1 MNILFSLKRWYGN
14 LTDMGNSRVLF
25 VMFKDEEQGLQ
36 YQQFVATLVYEDGG
50 RCYVGSF
57 ISPNLLFELC
67 PMLEEWQKVKGSDV
81 PEGWLCRDMGER
93 TTLLVNKRVEALFL
107 ELTSSFDS
115 PKDFARNWD
124 EVAKA
129 ITKRL
134 NAHLNLRQRIVL
146 RWKRFVRSYKRDL
159 KIFSELSLYETI
171 LDDWS

>member
-1 MNILFSLKRWYGN
+1 ML
-14 LTDMGNSRVLF
+14 VF
-25 VMFKDEEQGLQ
+25 VVYEEEEQDLE
-36 YQQFVATLVYEDGG
+36 FAATLVYEDGG

-57 ISPNLLFELC
+57 ISADLLSELC
-67 PMLEEWQKVKGSDV
+67 PMHEEWQKEKGRDV

>member
-1 MNILFSLKRWYGN
+1 ML
-14 LTDMGNSRVLF
+14 VF
-25 VMFKDEEQGLQ
+25 VVCEEEELDLE
-36 YQQFVATLVYEDGG
+36 FAATLVYEDGG

-57 ISPNLLFELC
+57 ISADLLSKLC
-67 PMLEEWQKVKGSDV
+67 PMLEEWQKEKGRDV

-124 EVAKA
+124 EVAKT

-146 RWKRFVRSYKRDL
+146 RWKRIVRSYKRNL

>member
-1 MNILFSLKRWYGN
+1 ML
-14 LTDMGNSRVLF
+14 VL
-25 VMFKDEEQGLQ
+25 VVYEEEEQDLE
-36 YQQFVATLVYEDGG
+36 FAATLVYEDGG

-57 ISPNLLFELC
+57 ISADLLSELC
-67 PMLEEWQKVKGSDV
+67 PMLEEWQKEKGCDV

-124 EVAKA
+124 EVAKT

-146 RWKRFVRSYKRDL
+146 RWKRIVRSYKRNL

>member
-25 VMFKDEEQGLQ
+25 VMFKEEEQGLH

-50 RCYVGSF
+50 RCNVGSF

-81 PEGWLCRDMGER
+81 PEGWLCQDMGER

-107 ELTSSFDS
+107 ELTSSFKS
-115 PKDFARNWD
+115 PQDFAQNWS
-124 EVAKA
+124 EVAKI
-129 ITKRL
+129 ITKGL
-134 NAHLNLRQRIVL
+134 NAHLSLFQRIAL
-146 RWKRFVRSYKRDL
+146 RLKRFVRGFKRRH
-159 KIFSELSLYETI
+159 KIIAELSFYDTI
-171 LDDWS
+171 IDDWP

>member
-25 VMFKDEEQGLQ
+25 VMFKEEEQGLQ

-57 ISPNLLFELC
+57 ISTNLLFELC

-107 ELTSSFDS
+107 ELTSSFKS
-115 PKDFARNWD
+115 PQDFAQNWG
-124 EVAKA
+124 EVAKI
-129 ITKRL
+129 ITKRVECSSKPL
-134 NAHLNLRQRIVL
+134 PKNRPTF
-146 RWKRFVRSYKRDL
+146 FVRGFKRRH
-159 KIFSELSLYETI
+159 KIIAELSFYDTI
-171 LDDWS
+171 IDDWP

>member
-1 MNILFSLKRWYGN
+1 ML
-14 LTDMGNSRVLF
+14 VF
-25 VMFKDEEQGLQ
+25 VVYEEEEQDLE
-36 YQQFVATLVYEDGG
+36 FAATLVYEDGG

-57 ISPNLLFELC
+57 ISADLLSELC
-67 PMLEEWQKVKGSDV
+67 PMLEEWQKEKGRDV

-124 EVAKA
+124 EVAKTS
-129 ITKRL
+129 TKRL

-146 RWKRFVRSYKRDL
+146 RWKRIVRSYKRDL